1 MSCDATFAQDFGQ
14 PSLRAA
20 ILDKIIVLI
29 KKNPL
34 KDSLIAYS
42 WKKYMEENG
51 ENPERLVLMPMVK
64 ASVLAFNA
72 TSQVVQG
79 DQNYSFIESLNSN

>member
-1 MSCDATFAQDFGQ
+1 MI
-14 PSLRAA
+14 PKLIVVKLRFE
-20 ILDKIIVLI
+20 IINDYIFLKLLI
-29 KKNPL
+29 KTLSTLNQK

-51 ENPERLVLMPMVK
+51 QNPERLVLMPMVK

-79 DQNYSFIESLNSN
+79 KKKYQKISD